1 MKRCKVSLDDP
12 LGNNEEGL
20 DSPVWT
26 HCCSVHP
33 AHLHAPGAS
42 LQTPPSDE
50 SPVDGAAGTGD
61 SSVSMEAGASAD
73 GVIVSA
79 GCACCSSC
87 VSSGAAVTSDDEGV
101 DEDEGAAAELADVF
115 TGITTASHCVL
126 DEKAPFLLWLLATTS
141 RLDVDELAT
150 QDDELDQ
157 GAADIAGFSSSCSFS
172 VDEGLGS
179 GVHDEEEVVGA
190 MYSDDG
196 EEEDGAGPSSSLP
209 LLSTG
214 SPFRFQICLLVISP
228 IRRKDNH
235 VSFRKALLE

>member
-1 MKRCKVSLDDP
+1 M
-12 LGNNEEGL
+12 
-20 DSPVWT
+20 

-50 SPVDGAAGTGD
+50 SPDDGAAGTGD
-61 SSVSMEAGASAD
+61 SSVSMGAGASAD

-79 GCACCSSC
+79 GWACCSTSC
-87 VSSGAAVTSDDEGV
+87 VSSGMSAASDDE
-101 DEDEGAAAELADVF
+101 DEIEGEGAELADVL
-115 TGITTASHCVL
+115 TGMTMASHCVL
-126 DEKAPFLLWLLATTS
+126 DEKAPFLLWLLSTTS
-141 RLDVDELAT
+141 RLVEDELAT

-157 GAADIAGFSSSCSFS
+157 GAAEVAGFSSSCSFS

-179 GVHDEEEVVGA
+179 GVHDDEEVVGA
-190 MYSDDG
+190 MYSDDD
-196 EEEDGAGPSSSLP
+196 EEDGAGVSSSLP

-228 IRRKDNH
+228 ARRDDRDF
-235 VSFRKALLE
+235 SFRAGTA